1 MQAVR
6 SKPLGREWK
15 DRLGLSVRKIP
26 ELYERADDVGN
37 TPHAGAIR
45 TTLAELGASAVFCVQ
60 KVPTIAILSVDDYD
74 RAAIVELHAKLWNQ
88 GLASLLLVISG
99 DTVRA
104 FSLARTPLHGESRRD
119 FDDRCLVREFNA
131 VSDALML
138 RDIVYGAE
146 SGRLWEEHAEY
157 FRSGERIDQV
167 LLDNL
172 ATSHRLL
179 RDDTGLSADAAQ
191 ALLVQTMFIAWL
203 EDRSI
208 IGPEYFL
215 NASDGVARSLSELLE
230 SGTVDW
236 LDRLFESLRQD
247 FNGDLFVAPCSFEE
261 NDDHRPLTPKHLSI
275 LSRFR
280 SGREEMR
287 GRAGQYRF
295 WGYDFKYIP
304 IELISAV
311 YDRFLGEDDKRSRT
325 RGAYSARGAGHRDR
339 AQGRRA
345 QGAYYT
351 PMFLADTVISQV
363 WGTVPDATKETG
375 RFLDPAC
382 GSGVFLVRSF
392 QRLCEHWRETR
403 TARTI
408 RWDSLLD
415 ILSRLHGWDIDSGAV
430 RVAVFSLYI
439 ALLEEVS
446 PPDLQRLIRRGRFL
460 PALWGENLRRRDF
473 FEVPAD
479 EARADVLIGNPPW
492 SSRPGADGKGRS
504 SVEWCKAERLPMPGK
519 EDAWAFVWKS
529 LRHLRD
535 GGVVAFLLPAMAFL
549 HNHAKKAVA
558 ARSRLVGDVRIL
570 RIINFADLR
579 FQLFEGAVRPAAL
592 FIFRRSDREA
602 PAYRFEYWTPKAD
615 LNLKIKRLI
624 TLSSADKCRITSAM
638 AAAEPQVF
646 KQRLWMS
653 DPESKLFGYLSTFPK
668 LGDLVDEYGDRV
680 RRRRPIGNG
689 WIIGQGFKP
698 ANAGRLSDA
707 DYEHGHSDTVANT
720 PYLPISA
727 FRALAQ
733 TRDGLQPWKNGS
745 VHHKGFE
752 RGFSGPRVL
761 IPRGVDTIGRRLRAA
776 YLEAPLTFQHIIQA
790 LVVPCGEERRAKLLT
805 ALLNSRLIAWFAFH
819 GTASFGS
826 ERPEVHQA
834 ELLTLPFPSPDDM
847 PQRKQRKR
855 SESAEN
861 ALVAL
866 INRMIE
872 SADGPFD
879 LREDEPTILEE
890 IDRLTCE
897 FFCLSDEEVILVD
910 DTVERIIPSVQPRRS
925 RLPDIWEPANREDR
939 QSYADTLI
947 RSMAEWFDP
956 DCTIGIRLEA
966 RNDDLAVLRLT
977 LEEGRR
983 QAGYAEEDDGS
994 VGDALAKL
1002 SEHVHQPLPGNFQLM
1017 PDFRIFAG
1025 NHLYLVKPARRRF
1038 WLRSA
1043 ALADADAIALDLQD
1057 AAARNRRSPA

>member
-6 SKPLGREWK
+6 SKPLEREWK
-15 DRLGLSVRKIP
+15 DRLGLSIRKVP
-26 ELYERADDVGN
+26 ELYERADDVRN

-45 TTLAELGASAVFCVQ
+45 TTLDELGASAVFCVQ
-60 KVPTIAILSVDDYD
+60 EVPTIAILSVDDYD
-74 RAAIVELHAKLWNQ
+74 RATIVDLHAKLWNQ

-99 DTVRA
+99 DAVRA
-104 FSLARTPLHGESRRD
+104 FSLARTPHSGENDD
-119 FDDRCLVREFNA
+119 FEDRCLIPGFDA

-157 FRSGERIDQV
+157 FRSSERIDQV

-172 ATSHRLL
+172 TTSYRML
-179 RDDTGLSADAAQ
+179 RDDTGLSSDAAQ

-203 EDRSI
+203 EDREI
-208 IGPEYFL
+208 ILPEEFTS
-215 NASDGVARSLSELLE
+215 ASGGRARSFSDVLQSEDVDSLE
-230 SGTVDW
+230 
-236 LDRLFESLRQD
+236 RLFRSLRGK
-247 FNGDLFVAPCSFEE
+247 FNGDLFVAPYSFED
-261 NDDHRPLTPKHLSI
+261 NDGRQPLTSGHLNI
-275 LSRFR
+275 LHRFR

-287 GRAGQYRF
+287 RHAGQYRF

-311 YDRFLGEDDKRSRT
+311 YDRFLGEND
-325 RGAYSARGAGHRDR
+325 AR
-339 AQGRRA
+339 RRA

-351 PMFLADTVISQV
+351 PMFLADTAISQV
-363 WGTVPDATKETG
+363 WDTLSDTTKETG

-392 QRLCEHWRETR
+392 QRLCEHWRDTR
-403 TARTI
+403 TSRTI
-408 RWDSLLD
+408 RWDSLLG

-446 PPDLQRLIRRGRFL
+446 PPDIRRLIRRGRVL
-460 PALWGENLRRRDF
+460 PVLWGKNLRHRDF
-473 FEVPAD
+473 FKIHAD
-479 EARADVLIGNPPW
+479 EVQADVLIGNPPW
-492 SSRPGADGKGRS
+492 SSRSGADGEERS
-504 SVEWCKAERLPMPGK
+504 SVKWCKAERIPMPGK

-535 GGVVAFLLPAMAFL
+535 GGIVAFLLPAMAFL
-549 HNHAKKAVA
+549 HNHAKNAVA
-558 ARSRLVGDVRIL
+558 ARSRLVHDVRIL

-579 FQLFEGAVRPAAL
+579 FQLFEGAVRPATL
-592 FIFRRSDREA
+592 LIFGHSDREA
-602 PAYRFEYWTPKAD
+602 PSYRFDYWTPKAD

-624 TLSSADKCRITSAM
+624 TLSSADKCRVMSTM
-638 AAAEPQVF
+638 AAAEPLVF
-646 KQRLWMS
+646 KQRLWMN
-653 DPESKLFGYLSTFPK
+653 DPESKLFNYLSAFPK
-668 LGDLVDEYGDRV
+668 LGDVAKAYGTQRKKGEPPREDR
-680 RRRRPIGNG
+680 
-689 WIIGQGFKP
+689 WLIGQGFQP
-698 ANAGRLSDA
+698 FNAERIASRSTRPSASDSVGKLL
-707 DYEHGHSDTVANT
+707 H
-720 PYLPISA
+720 LPIRA
-727 FRALAQ
+727 FKPLAQ
-733 TRDGLQPWKNGS
+733 PLGALSCWPSNQVRRR
-745 VHHKGFE
+745 GFE
-752 RGFSGPRVL
+752 LGFSGPRVL
-761 IPRGVDTIGRRLRAA
+761 IPRGVDTVGRRLRAT
-776 YLEAPLTFQHIIQA
+776 YLEAPLTFQDIIQA
-790 LVVPCGEERRAKLLT
+790 LVVPRGEERRAKLLT

-826 ERPEVHQA
+826 ERPEVKQA

-847 PQRKQRKR
+847 PQRER
-855 SESAEN
+855 SESAGN

-866 INRMIE
+866 VDRMIE
-872 SADGPFD
+872 SEDEPFD
-879 LREDEPTILEE
+879 LRGNERTIL
-890 IDRLTCE
+890 DKVDHLTCE

-910 DTVERIIPSVQPRRS
+910 DTVERIIPSIQPRRN
-925 RLPDIWEPANREDR
+925 RYPDIWESADREDR
-939 QSYADTLI
+939 QSYAEALI

-977 LEEGRR
+977 LEDGRKKV
-983 QAGYAEEDDGS
+983 GYTEKSNGS
-994 VGDALAKL
+994 VGAVLARL

-1017 PDFRIFAG
+1017 PDFRIFVG

-1057 AAARNRRSPA
+1057 AVTRNRWSPT

>member
-15 DRLGLSVRKIP
+15 DRLGLSIRKVP
-26 ELYERADDVGN
+26 ELYERADDVRN

-45 TTLAELGASAVFCVQ
+45 TTLDELGASAIFCVQ
-60 KVPTIAILSVDDYD
+60 EVPTIAILSVDDYD
-74 RAAIVELHAKLWNQ
+74 RAAIVDLHAKLWNQ
-88 GLASLLLVISG
+88 GLASLLLVIAG
-99 DTVRA
+99 DAVRA
-104 FSLARTPLHGESRRD
+104 FSLARTPHSGESDD
-119 FDDRCLVREFNA
+119 FEDRCLIPGFDA

-138 RDIVYGAE
+138 RDIVYGVE

-157 FRSGERIDQV
+157 FRSSERIDQV

-172 ATSHRLL
+172 TTSYRLL

-203 EDRSI
+203 EDREI
-208 IGPEYFL
+208 ILPEEF
-215 NASDGVARSLSELLE
+215 ASASGGRARSFSDVLQSEDVDSLE
-230 SGTVDW
+230 C
-236 LDRLFESLRQD
+236 LFRSLRGK
-247 FNGDLFVAPCSFEE
+247 FNGDLFVAPYSFEG
-261 NDDHRPLTPKHLSI
+261 NDDHQPLTPGHLNI
-275 LSRFR
+275 LHRFR

-287 GRAGQYRF
+287 EHAGQYRF

-311 YDRFLGEDDKRSRT
+311 YDRFLGEND
-325 RGAYSARGAGHRDR
+325 
-339 AQGRRA
+339 AQRRA

-351 PMFLADTVISQV
+351 PMFLADTAIAQV
-363 WGTVPDATKETG
+363 WDALSDTTKETG
-375 RFLDPAC
+375 HFLDPAC

-392 QRLCEHWRETR
+392 QRLCEHWRDTR
-403 TARTI
+403 TSRRI
-408 RWDSLLD
+408 RWDSLLG

-446 PPDLQRLIRRGRFL
+446 PPDIRRLIRRGRVL
-460 PALWGENLRRRDF
+460 PVLWGKNLRHRDF
-473 FEVPAD
+473 FKIHAD
-479 EARADVLIGNPPW
+479 EVQADVLIGNPPW
-492 SSRPGADGKGRS
+492 SSRSGADGEERS
-504 SVEWCKAERLPMPGK
+504 SVKWCKAERIPMPGK

-535 GGVVAFLLPAMAFL
+535 GGIVAFLLPAMAFL
-549 HNHAKKAVA
+549 HNHAKNAVA
-558 ARSRLVGDVRIL
+558 ARGRLVHDVRIL

-579 FQLFEGAVRPAAL
+579 FQLFEDAVRPATL
-592 FIFRRSDREA
+592 LIFGHSDREA
-602 PAYRFEYWTPKAD
+602 PSYRFDYWTPKAD

-624 TLSSADKCRITSAM
+624 TLSSADRCRVMSTM
-638 AAAEPQVF
+638 AAAEPLVF
-646 KQRLWMS
+646 KQRLWMN
-653 DPESKLFGYLSTFPK
+653 DPESKLFNYLSAFPK
-668 LGDLVDEYGDRV
+668 LGDVAKAYGTQRKKGEPPREDR
-680 RRRRPIGNG
+680 
-689 WIIGQGFKP
+689 WLIGQGFQP
-698 ANAGRLSDA
+698 FNAERTASKSTRPSASDSVGKLL
-707 DYEHGHSDTVANT
+707 H
-720 PYLPISA
+720 LPIRA
-727 FRALAQ
+727 FKPLAQ
-733 TRDGLQPWKNGS
+733 PLGALSCWPSNQVRRR
-745 VHHKGFE
+745 GFE
-752 RGFSGPRVL
+752 LGFSGPRVL
-761 IPRGVDTIGRRLRAA
+761 IPRGVDTVGRRLRAT
-776 YLEAPLTFQHIIQA
+776 YLEAPLTFQDIIQA
-790 LVVPCGEERRAKLLT
+790 LVVPRGEERRAKLLT

-826 ERPEVHQA
+826 ERPEVKQA

-847 PQRKQRKR
+847 PQRER
-855 SESAEN
+855 SESAGN

-866 INRMIE
+866 VDRMIE
-872 SADGPFD
+872 SEDKPFD
-879 LREDEPTILEE
+879 LRGSERTIL
-890 IDRLTCE
+890 DKVDHLTCE

-910 DTVERIIPSVQPRRS
+910 DTVERIIPSIQPRRN
-925 RLPDIWEPANREDR
+925 RYPDIWESADREDR
-939 QSYADTLI
+939 QSYAEALI

-977 LEEGRR
+977 LEDGPKKV
-983 QAGYAEEDDGS
+983 GYTEKSNGS
-994 VGDALAKL
+994 VGAVLAKL

-1017 PDFRIFAG
+1017 PDFRIFVG

-1057 AAARNRRSPA
+1057 AVTRNRWSPT

>member
-1 MQAVR
+1 MQTIR
-6 SKPLGREWK
+6 SKPLEPEWK
-15 DRLGLSVRKIP
+15 ERLGLSIRKVP
-26 ELYERADDVGN
+26 DLYERADDVRN

-60 KVPTIAILSVDDYD
+60 EVPTIAILSVDDYD
-74 RAAIVELHAKLWNQ
+74 RAAIVDLHAKLWNQ

-104 FSLARTPLHGESRRD
+104 FSLARTPHSGENHD
-119 FDDRCLVREFNA
+119 FEDRCLISGFDA

-138 RDIVYGAE
+138 KDIVYGAE

-157 FRSGERIDQV
+157 FGSGERIDQV

-172 ATSHRLL
+172 VTSYRLL
-179 RDDTGLSADAAQ
+179 CDDTGLSSDAAQ

-203 EDRSI
+203 EAREI
-208 IGPEYFL
+208 ILPEYFL
-215 NASDGVARSLSELLE
+215 EASDGLARTFSALLE
-230 SGTVDW
+230 SGTIDW
-236 LDRLFESLRQD
+236 LDRLFESLRRD

-261 NDDHRPLTPKHLSI
+261 NDGHQPLTPRHLNI
-275 LSRFR
+275 LNRFR

-295 WGYDFKYIP
+295 WGYHFKYIP

-311 YDRFLGEDDKRSRT
+311 YDRFLGEDDE
-325 RGAYSARGAGHRDR
+325 
-339 AQGRRA
+339 QRRA

-363 WGTVPDATKETG
+363 WDTVSAETKETG

-392 QRLCEHWRETR
+392 QRLCEHWRDTR

-408 RWDSLLD
+408 RWDSLLG
-415 ILSRLHGWDIDSGAV
+415 ILSRLHGWDIDSSAV

-446 PPDLQRLIRRGRFL
+446 PPDIRRLMKRGRIL
-460 PALWGENLRRRDF
+460 PVLWGKNLRHRDF
-473 FEVPAD
+473 FEKD
-479 EARADVLIGNPPW
+479 ARDVQADVVIGNPPW
-492 SSRPGADGKGRS
+492 SSRRGADGEERS
-504 SVEWCKAERLPMPGK
+504 SVKWCKAERVPMPGK

-529 LRHLRD
+529 LQHLRD
-535 GGVVAFLLPAMAFL
+535 GGIVAFLLPAMAFL
-549 HNHAKKAVA
+549 HNHAKNAVA
-558 ARSRLVGDVRIL
+558 ARSRLVHDVRIL

-592 FIFRRSDREA
+592 IVFGRADRRA

-624 TLSSADKCRITSAM
+624 TLSSADKCLVPSAM
-638 AAAEPQVF
+638 AAAEPLVF
-646 KQRLWMS
+646 KQRLWMN
-653 DPESKLFGYLSTFPK
+653 DPESKLFNYLSVFPK
-668 LGDLVDEYGDRV
+668 LGDLVDQYRELK
-680 RRRRPIGNG
+680 RRKQSSRYG

-698 ANAGRLSDA
+698 ANPARLSDPNYQ
-707 DYEHGHSDTVANT
+707 YEHSDIVANT

-733 TRDGLQPWKNGS
+733 TRDGLRPWKNGT
-745 VHHKGFE
+745 VHRKGFE

-761 IPRGVDTIGRRLRAA
+761 IPRGVDTVGRRLRAT
-776 YLEAPLTFQHIIQA
+776 YLEAPLTFQDIIQA
-790 LVVPCGEERRAKLLT
+790 LVVPCGEECRAKLLT

-826 ERPEVHQA
+826 ERPEVKQA
-834 ELLTLPFPSPDDM
+834 ELLTLPFPSSDDM
-847 PQRKQRKR
+847 PQRER
-855 SESAEN
+855 SESAGD

-866 INRMIE
+866 VDRMIE
-872 SADGPFD
+872 FADEPFD
-879 LREDEPTILEE
+879 LRGNERTILDE
-890 IDRLTCE
+890 IDHLTCE
-897 FFCLSDEEVILVD
+897 FFCLSAEEVVLVN
-910 DTVERIIPSVQPRRS
+910 DTVERIIPSIQPGRNRY
-925 RLPDIWEPANREDR
+925 PDIWEPADREDR
-939 QSYADTLI
+939 QSYAETLI

-966 RNDDLAVLRLT
+966 RNADLAVLRLT
-977 LEEGRR
+977 LEDGRKR
-983 QAGYAEEDDGS
+983 AEYAEEDNGS
-994 VGDALAKL
+994 VGAVLARL
-1002 SEHVHQPLPGNFQLM
+1002 SEHVHQPLPGNFQLV
-1017 PDFRIFAG
+1017 PDFRIFIG

-1038 WLRSA
+1038 WLRST

-1057 AAARNRRSPA
+1057 AVTRNRRSPT

>member
-1 MQAVR
+1 MRAVR

-15 DRLGLSVRKIP
+15 DRLGLSIRKVP
-26 ELYERADDVGN
+26 ELYERADDVRN

-45 TTLAELGASAVFCVQ
+45 TTLDELGASAIFCVQ
-60 KVPTIAILSVDDYD
+60 EVPTIAILSVDDYD
-74 RAAIVELHAKLWNQ
+74 RAAIVDLHAKLWNQ
-88 GLASLLLVISG
+88 GLASLLLVIAG
-99 DTVRA
+99 DAVRA
-104 FSLARTPLHGESRRD
+104 FSLARTPHSGENDD
-119 FDDRCLVREFNA
+119 FEDRCLIPGFDA
-131 VSDALML
+131 VNDALML

-157 FRSGERIDQV
+157 FRSSERIDQV

-172 ATSHRLL
+172 TTSYRMLC
-179 RDDTGLSADAAQ
+179 DDTGLSSDAAQ

-203 EDRSI
+203 EDREI
-208 IGPEYFL
+208 ILPEEFTS
-215 NASDGVARSLSELLE
+215 ASGGRARSFSDVLQSEDVDSLE
-230 SGTVDW
+230 
-236 LDRLFESLRQD
+236 RLFRSLRAK
-247 FNGDLFVAPCSFEE
+247 FNGDLFVAPYSFEG
-261 NDDHRPLTPKHLSI
+261 NDCHRPLTPGHLNI
-275 LSRFR
+275 LHRFR

-287 GRAGQYRF
+287 GHAGQYRL

-311 YDRFLGEDDKRSRT
+311 YDRFLGEND
-325 RGAYSARGAGHRDR
+325 
-339 AQGRRA
+339 AQRRA

-351 PMFLADTVISQV
+351 PMFLADTAISQV
-363 WGTVPDATKETG
+363 WDTLSDTTNETG
-375 RFLDPAC
+375 QFLDPAC

-392 QRLCEHWRETR
+392 QRLCEHWRDTR
-403 TARTI
+403 TSRTI
-408 RWDSLLD
+408 RWDSLLG

-446 PPDLQRLIRRGRFL
+446 PPDIRRLIRRGRLL
-460 PALWGENLRRRDF
+460 PELWGKNLRHRDF
-473 FEVPAD
+473 FKMHAD
-479 EARADVLIGNPPW
+479 EVQADVLIGNPLW
-492 SSRPGADGKGRS
+492 SSRPGVDGEERS
-504 SVEWCKAERLPMPGK
+504 SVKWCKAERVPMPGT

-535 GGVVAFLLPAMAFL
+535 GGIVAFLLPAMAFL
-549 HNHAKKAVA
+549 HNHAKNAVA
-558 ARSRLVGDVRIL
+558 ARSRLVHDVRIL

-592 FIFRRSDREA
+592 FIFRHSDRET

-624 TLSSADKCRITSAM
+624 TLSSADKCRVTSNN
-638 AAAEPQVF
+638 AAAEPLVF
-646 KQRLWMS
+646 KQRLWMNE
-653 DPESKLFGYLSTFPK
+653 PESKLFNYLSAFPK
-668 LGDLVDEYGDRV
+668 LVELVDQYGDLK
-680 RRRRPIGNG
+680 RRRRSTRDG

-698 ANAGRLSDA
+698 ANVDRLSDP
-707 DYEHGHSDTVANT
+707 DYEHEHSDIVANT

-727 FRALAQ
+727 LRALAQ
-733 TRDGLQPWKNGS
+733 TRDGLRPWKNGT
-745 VHHKGFE
+745 VHRKGFE

-761 IPRGVDTIGRRLRAA
+761 IPRGVDTVGRRLRAA

-790 LVVPCGEERRAKLLT
+790 LVVPRGEERRAKLLT

-826 ERPEVHQA
+826 ERPEVQQA

-847 PQRKQRKR
+847 PQRER
-855 SESAEN
+855 SESAGN

-866 INRMIE
+866 VDQMSE
-872 SADGPFD
+872 SADKPFD
-879 LREDEPTILEE
+879 VRGNERTIVDR
-890 IDRLTCE
+890 IDHLTCE
-897 FFCLSDEEVILVD
+897 FFCLSDEEVILVA
-910 DTVERIIPSVQPRRS
+910 DTVERIIPSIQPHRNRY
-925 RLPDIWEPANREDR
+925 PDIWEPADREDR
-939 QSYADTLI
+939 QSYAEVLI

-977 LEEGRR
+977 LEDGRKKV
-983 QAGYAEEDDGS
+983 GYTEKSNGS
-994 VGDALAKL
+994 VGAILVRL

-1017 PDFRIFAG
+1017 PDFRIFVG

-1043 ALADADAIALDLQD
+1043 ALADADAIALELQD
-1057 AAARNRRSPA
+1057 AVTRNRWSPT

>member
-6 SKPLGREWK
+6 SKPLGPEWK
-15 DRLGLSVRKIP
+15 DRLGLSIRKVP
-26 ELYERADDVGN
+26 ELYERAEDVRN

-45 TTLAELGASAVFCVQ
+45 TTLHELGASAVFCVQ
-60 KVPTIAILSVDDYD
+60 EVPTIAILSVDDYD
-74 RAAIVELHAKLWNQ
+74 RGAIVDLHAKLWNQ

-104 FSLARTPLHGESRRD
+104 FSLARTPREGESQRD

-138 RDIVYGAE
+138 REVVYGAE

-157 FRSGERIDQV
+157 FRSSERIDQV

-172 ATSHRLL
+172 TTSYRLL
-179 RDDTGLSADAAQ
+179 CDDTELSSDAAQ

-203 EDRSI
+203 EDRQI
-208 IGPEYFL
+208 ILPEEFTS
-215 NASDGVARSLSELLE
+215 ASGGCARSFADVLQSED
-230 SGTVDW
+230 VDS
-236 LDRLFESLRQD
+236 LDRLFRNLRGK
-247 FNGDLFVAPCSFEE
+247 FNGDLFVAPYSFEG
-261 NDDHRPLTPKHLSI
+261 NDGHQPLTPGHLNI
-275 LSRFR
+275 LHRFR

-287 GRAGQYRF
+287 GHAGQYRL

-311 YDRFLGEDDKRSRT
+311 YDRFLGEND
-325 RGAYSARGAGHRDR
+325 AR
-339 AQGRRA
+339 RRA

-351 PMFLADTVISQV
+351 PMFLADTAISQV
-363 WGTVPDATKETG
+363 WDTLSDTTKETG

-392 QRLCEHWRETR
+392 QRLCEHWRDTR
-403 TARTI
+403 TPRKI
-408 RWDSLLD
+408 RWDSLLG
-415 ILSRLHGWDIDSGAV
+415 ILSRLHGWDIDASAV
-430 RVAVFSLYI
+430 RVAVFSLYV

-446 PPDLQRLIRRGRFL
+446 PPDIRRLMKRGRIL
-460 PALWGENLRRRDF
+460 PVLWGENLRHRDF
-473 FEVPAD
+473 FEKHTHDVQ
-479 EARADVLIGNPPW
+479 ADVVIGNPPW
-492 SSRPGADGKGRS
+492 SSRPGADGDDRC
-504 SVEWCKAERLPMPGK
+504 SVKWCKAERVPMPGK

-535 GGVVAFLLPAMAFL
+535 GGIVAFLLPAMAFL
-549 HNHAKKAVA
+549 HNHAKNAVA
-558 ARSRLVGDVRIL
+558 ARSRLVHDVRIL

-592 FIFRRSDREA
+592 FVFGHSDREV

-624 TLSSADKCRITSAM
+624 TLSSADKCRITSNI
-638 AAAEPQVF
+638 AAAEPLVF
-646 KQRLWMS
+646 KQRLWMN
-653 DPESKLFGYLSTFPK
+653 DPESKLFNYLSAFPK
-668 LGDLVDEYGDRV
+668 LGELVDQYGDLK
-680 RRRRPIGNG
+680 RRKRSTRNG

-698 ANAGRLSDA
+698 ANVDRLSDP
-707 DYEHGHSDTVANT
+707 DYEHEHGDIVANT

-733 TRDGLQPWKNGS
+733 TRDGLRSWKNGT
-745 VHHKGFE
+745 VHRKGFE
-752 RGFSGPRVL
+752 RGFAGPRVL
-761 IPRGVDTIGRRLRAA
+761 IPRGVDTVRRRLRAT
-776 YLEAPLTFQHIIQA
+776 YLEAPLTFQHIIQS
-790 LVVPCGEERRAKLLT
+790 LVVPRGKERRAKLLT
-805 ALLNSRLIAWFAFH
+805 ALLNSRLVAWFAFH

-826 ERPEVHQA
+826 ERPEVQQA

-847 PQRKQRKR
+847 PQRER
-855 SESAEN
+855 SEAAGN

-866 INRMIE
+866 VDRMVE
-872 SADGPFD
+872 SVGEPFD
-879 LREDEPTILEE
+879 LRGDERAILDQ

-910 DTVERIIPSVQPRRS
+910 DTVERIIPSIQPRRN
-925 RLPDIWEPANREDR
+925 RYPDIWEPADREDR
-939 QSYADTLI
+939 QSYAEALI
-947 RSMAEWFDP
+947 RSMAEWFVP

-966 RNDDLAVLRLT
+966 RNADLAVLRLT
-977 LEEGRR
+977 LEDGRKR
-983 QAGYAEEDDGS
+983 AEYAEEDNGS
-994 VGDALAKL
+994 VGTVLAKL
-1002 SEHVHQPLPGNFQLM
+1002 SEHLHQPLPGNFQLM
-1017 PDFRIFAG
+1017 PDFRIFVG
-1025 NHLYLVKPARRRF
+1025 SLLYLVKPTRRRF

-1057 AAARNRRSPA
+1057 AVTGNRWSPT